1 GMSAS
6 PSAGT
11 TVTSRFSDASKVVRM
26 PDPFGSAESDTDLS
40 KWNEFNMS
48 FRAWIT
54 YAEPSF
60 ETDLN
65 AAEAKGDVVFEFATL
80 TDTQKQR
87 SNQLYSLYSIL
98 TGLLKHR
105 PLIVLRGVSERN
117 GLEVWRQLSQIYT
130 PRNKSRSL
138 AILTTL
144 MQYPPFTK
152 DKTLREQ
159 VATLDRLAQEYSRVA
174 GQEPSDDILLG
185 TLMRVLPSQIRA
197 HLQVQLKEDSTYND
211 LRSKVLAYEIVSST
225 WSSQRVSI
233 ELGLNTTSASSSQGH
248 DPMEVDR
255 IKGDLKGDK
264 GKGKHGWGK
273 PGGKKGDAYKGKG
286 QGSKGKGKGY
296 QKGKGYGGWS
306 DSKAGKSGK
315 GGWQSQRYDAKA
327 KGKGKKGQISQV
339 QPGECLYCHRQGHWK
354 RDCREYQR
362 DLAAGRVRAV
372 EWNDGEARAA
382 ETLSTAASTQSH
394 GASTTAPS
402 TQTSS
407 ARMASSQAAPN
418 NHVIRQV
425 AQVPVYDMTCSDDVF
440 DLTIFDIADDTAD
453 SSQPFRVFAVQQT
466 ETITSRAPRC
476 SAELGMESH
485 ALHGVTQG
493 PQKKCEWFDMTVT
506 DGDSEWTTPDT
517 IILDSGADHSV
528 LPETYSMVGHSM
540 YEHSSFNGCVDAQ
553 GNPLETVDVRSSII
567 ALGGDVRFRE
577 SFLISK
583 VTSPLLCLGKIL
595 RSGWEIRWLQEY
607 GGKPQ
612 LALVNGDRSVPL
624 GFRRNSLCV
633 EGSILLGADGVPR
646 GEDLRD
652 QCREPQ
658 LEVYV
663 RAISLGASLNA
674 LATQSSRTW
683 TALDYE
689 GKISGWCGPSQCFRD
704 STVIPGAHEL
714 LWRRTTLVRRSG
726 EWEIIEFGE
735 DISALED
742 REKKLPDPKTVE
754 LCLTLA
760 HDYHLSP
767 EELGFD
773 VSFPSTLPVGSHVPE
788 PVDVEE
794 SPDLSGGADH
804 GEAQAH
810 AGLDEDEDPPSER
823 VVPLEDQEIEV
834 DGTRLT
840 VASEIEA
847 LREACKLFGLSSR
860 GRKEQLFGR
869 LRKRIADQHVII
881 KHDAKAS
888 VSAELERKPH
898 VINTPNTPTK
908 EEVAEHAITHLPYK
922 SWCAECVKHKVRD
935 DRHSG
940 DLSHTSSEHP
950 VIQFDFGFSRRD
962 ETSEDK
968 AIFLVIKDRTTKSIS
983 AVPTLS
989 KGQQYMSYMTT
1000 EAVRFISWLGH
1011 RKVVLQGDNEPSLV
1025 AIVGHVKK
1033 ACLEAVRAQAGTLVT
1048 YLEKQGGAEEG
1059 KIIFGV
1065 FHPIYSWAVIHACFL
1080 INRFAVNHGLTA
1092 FERTT
1097 GAQYSGKLA
1106 TFGECVL
1113 GHVHTSAKAGPRWI
1127 RGVWLGKSVLNDTH
1141 LLACSQGLMVTRSL
1155 RRLPN
1160 AWSLDDAGEV
1170 KVSPWDHGFANLSG
1184 KLMVPRRSVKP
1195 KAVAL
1200 PAPEVPGALPEVVPS
1215 AAPTAGEEAGSDPS
1229 SSSRSSSGGGTH
1241 SRDMSLD
1248 GSQLTDVM
1256 QDETLGHGGAS
1267 QPSTIN
1273 RVLEGIDRCSV
1284 CSVGAEKLSHED
1296 EELQVTWDEQA
1307 LDGLEQYDLDYDQ
1320 GSTKESDWD
1329 LEVTD
1334 KEIEAQLAEY
1344 DMLADRVEIA
1354 RLRFVRTWRAKM
1366 REGRKVWIRRSRY
1379 VAREFAWAEDRTDL
1393 FAPASSAVANRIIPV
1408 IYVQKMAEDPSCGWV
1423 LWVMD
1428 ITDAYLSVVQKV
1440 PTIVSLEIG
1449 GRVEEYALGRV
1460 LPGQRDGASCW
1471 YHSVTEYMNKD
1482 LSVEVFQSHPSL
1494 LRISNQ
1500 CAMQMHVDDFL
1511 GCSPRS
1517 FLDERFRPVMESKYK
1532 ISVEVLEPGSE
1543 ISFLKRR
1550 HILNFD
1556 GSLMLA
1562 PQASHLHKLQD
1573 LLRLHGK
1580 APRKTPFN
1588 EVLNELDE
1596 SEELS
1601 AGDATLYRMC
1611 VGLLMYLSQDVVE
1624 CQNTIRSLAS
1634 KMSRPTVNSM
1644 KALRQLGAY
1653 LCGASNQGVLLKAK
1667 GPSEG
1672 VLGQVYDG
1680 GGYALEA
1687 YSDSDWA
1694 ASRAHRR
1701 SVSSGMVF
1709 YGGCLIHSSSRTQ
1722 RLIALSSGEAEVHA
1736 ATSTLI
1742 DALFIRDCISFV
1754 SGIKDIKIRLCLDA
1768 SAAIGMLR
1776 RQGVGKVRHLS
1787 TRILWVQQKTASQEV
1802 EVCKVRTDVNV
1813 ADLGTKSLSRDVML
1827 RLMFLISIVNV
1838 DTGEPVGQQAYDNY
1852 IAAQA
1857 MKAAVRSLRADGI
1870 QRVPK
1875 ASLQRA
1881 ITMSVFAV
1889 TSALGQHTHSQ
1900 DIKEISDHIE
1910 YIKEI
1915 SDHIEDITEIN
1926 YHIED
1931 ITEINYHIEDITEI
1945 SDHIEDIKE
1954 ISDHV
1959 EDITE
1964 ISDHVEDITEIS
1976 DHVEDITDISY
1987 HVEGIKRIIDIAIY
2001 IIFYVFYMVVVAML
2015 DNKYIGM
2022 FVFLCGLPRVHAQR
2036 RIDMND
2042 VFSWVDIYIVAVLVM
2057 VFFLGRWSVTTTSS
2071 SSTRT
2076 SRSTT
2081 TSSSSSSAT
2090 SSATTFS
2097 GEPEY
2102 YDDLFEA
2109 LCVTP
2114 RQVRRHRRYRD
2125 NGLEYDADLI
2135 DRYESGG
2142 RRALTEKEL
2151 DDDDMT
2157 TESVPVGFPSNL
2169 YFTPARGRSYHVRG
2183 CGNICNCRVELY
2195 TQEVHERLGL
2205 APCRVCNPPVLPEEF
2220 TVRAVPQR
2228 RR

>member
-1 GMSAS
+1 MQQQQQVHQDQLQQQQQQMATQYQAQQEHLQQQQQHAQRVFDVTAEALQAMKKHTEGMSAS

-11 TVTSRFSDASKVVRM
+11 TVTSRFSDASKVIRM
-26 PDPFGSAESDTDLS
+26 PDPFGSAESYTDLS

-87 SNQLYSLYSIL
+87 SNQLYSIL

-174 GQEPSDDILLG
+174 GKEPSDDILLG

-255 IKGDLKGDK
+255 IKGDFKGK

-273 PGGKKGDAYKGKG
+273 PSGKKGDVYKGKG
-286 QGSKGKGKGY
+286 QDSKGKGKGY

-306 DSKAGKSGK
+306 DGKAGKSGK

-327 KGKGKKGQISQV
+327 KGKGKKGQINQV

-354 RDCREYQR
+354 RDCRDYQR

-372 EWNDGEARAA
+372 EWNDGETRAA

-425 AQVPVYDMTCSDDVF
+425 AQVPMYDMTCSDDVF

-466 ETITSRAPRC
+466 ETITSCAPRC

-553 GNPLETVDVRSSII
+553 GNPLETGNVRSSII

-663 RAISLGASLNA
+663 RAISLGASLSA

-683 TALDYE
+683 TAVDYE
-689 GKISGWCGPSQCFRD
+689 GKILGWCGPSQCFRD
-704 STVIPGAHEL
+704 STVTPGTHEL

-773 VSFPSTLPVGSHVPE
+773 VSFPSALPVGSHVPE
-788 PVDVEE
+788 SVDVEE

-804 GEAQAH
+804 DAAQAH

-869 LRKRIADQHVII
+869 LRKHIADQHVII

-922 SWCAECVKHKVRD
+922 SWCAECVKHKARD
-935 DRHSG
+935 DRHSR

-968 AIFLVIKDRTTKSIS
+968 AIFLVIKDRTTKAIS

-1033 ACLEAVRAQAGTLVT
+1033 ACLEVGIEARVLTAPIESHESQGTVEQAWQAVRAQAGTLVT

-1160 AWSLDDAGEV
+1160 AWSLDEAGEV
-1170 KVSPWDHGFANLSG
+1170 KASPWDHGFANLGG

-1200 PAPEVPGALPEVVPS
+1200 PAPEVPSALPEVVPS

-1229 SSSRSSSGGGTH
+1229 SSSRSSSGSGTH

-1256 QDETLGHGGAS
+1256 QDEALGHGGAS
-1267 QPSTIN
+1267 QPNAIN
-1273 RVLEGIDRCSV
+1273 RVLEGLDRCSV

-1307 LDGLEQYDLDYDQ
+1307 LDGLEQYDMDYDQ

-1334 KEIEAQLAEY
+1334 KEIEAMIDKLCMPRFSDDEPKVSQAQLAEY

-1354 RLRFVRTWRAKM
+1354 RLRQMEVLLPKSSLELGIQPKRLSARFVRAWRAKM
-1366 REGRKVWIRRSRY
+1366 RGGRKVWLRRSRY

-1440 PTIVSLEIG
+1440 PQLF
-1449 GRVEEYALGRV
+1449 
-1460 LPGQRDGASCW
+1460 
-1471 YHSVTEYMNKD
+1471 H
-1482 LSVEVFQSHPSL
+1482 
-1494 LRISNQ
+1494 
-1500 CAMQMHVDDFL
+1500 
-1511 GCSPRS
+1511 
-1517 FLDERFRPVMESKYK
+1517 
-1532 ISVEVLEPGSE
+1532 
-1543 ISFLKRR
+1543 
-1550 HILNFD
+1550 
-1556 GSLMLA
+1556 
-1562 PQASHLHKLQD
+1562 
-1573 LLRLHGK
+1573 LRL
-1580 APRKTPFN
+1580 
-1588 EVLNELDE
+1588 EDELK
-1596 SEELS
+1596 SMRWAGCCPVS
-1601 AGDATLYRMC
+1601 A
-1611 VGLLMYLSQDVVE
+1611 
-1624 CQNTIRSLAS
+1624 
-1634 KMSRPTVNSM
+1634 
-1644 KALRQLGAY
+1644 
-1653 LCGASNQGVLLKAK
+1653 
-1667 GPSEG
+1667 
-1672 VLGQVYDG
+1672 
-1680 GGYALEA
+1680 
-1687 YSDSDWA
+1687 
-1694 ASRAHRR
+1694 
-1701 SVSSGMVF
+1701 MV
-1709 YGGCLIHSSSRTQ
+1709 
-1722 RLIALSSGEAEVHA
+1722 
-1736 ATSTLI
+1736 
-1742 DALFIRDCISFV
+1742 
-1754 SGIKDIKIRLCLDA
+1754 
-1768 SAAIGMLR
+1768 
-1776 RQGVGKVRHLS
+1776 
-1787 TRILWVQQKTASQEV
+1787 
-1802 EVCKVRTDVNV
+1802 
-1813 ADLGTKSLSRDVML
+1813 
-1827 RLMFLISIVNV
+1827 
-1838 DTGEPVGQQAYDNY
+1838 
-1852 IAAQA
+1852 
-1857 MKAAVRSLRADGI
+1857 
-1870 QRVPK
+1870 
-1875 ASLQRA
+1875 
-1881 ITMSVFAV
+1881 
-1889 TSALGQHTHSQ
+1889 
-1900 DIKEISDHIE
+1900 
-1910 YIKEI
+1910 
-1915 SDHIEDITEIN
+1915 
-1926 YHIED
+1926 
-1931 ITEINYHIEDITEI
+1931 
-1945 SDHIEDIKE
+1945 
-1954 ISDHV
+1954 
-1959 EDITE
+1959 
-1964 ISDHVEDITEIS
+1964 
-1976 DHVEDITDISY
+1976 
-1987 HVEGIKRIIDIAIY
+1987 
-2001 IIFYVFYMVVVAML
+2001 
-2015 DNKYIGM
+2015 
-2022 FVFLCGLPRVHAQR
+2022 PRVGIIR
-2036 RIDMND
+2036 
-2042 VFSWVDIYIVAVLVM
+2042 
-2057 VFFLGRWSVTTTSS
+2057 
-2071 SSTRT
+2071 
-2076 SRSTT
+2076 
-2081 TSSSSSSAT
+2081 
-2090 SSATTFS
+2090 
-2097 GEPEY
+2097 
-2102 YDDLFEA
+2102 
-2109 LCVTP
+2109 
-2114 RQVRRHRRYRD
+2114 
-2125 NGLEYDADLI
+2125 
-2135 DRYESGG
+2135 
-2142 RRALTEKEL
+2142 
-2151 DDDDMT
+2151 
-2157 TESVPVGFPSNL
+2157 
-2169 YFTPARGRSYHVRG
+2169 
-2183 CGNICNCRVELY
+2183 
-2195 TQEVHERLGL
+2195 
-2205 APCRVCNPPVLPEEF
+2205 
-2220 TVRAVPQR
+2220 
-2228 RR
+2228 